1 MGDETRK
8 GPALTVSRKEEAK
21 AELEA
26 KSKIVCDWMQDL
38 LKEPIPGK
46 NLQEKLSDGV
56 VLCKVANAIKPG
68 CIRKFHRKPKMLMM
82 KLENIGKIVYYYASS
97 ISLNLIFFSF
107 LFGCVQVSI

>member
-21 AELEA
+21 AEVEA
-26 KSKIVCDWMQDL
+26 KSKIVCEWMQDL

-82 KLENIGKIVYYYASS
+82 KLENIGK
-97 ISLNLIFFSF
+97 
-107 LFGCVQVSI
+107 